1 MTRHKN
7 RATLYATEAD
17 KPELAEKFSK
27 ANFKGTTLDLP
38 ELTKVNPEQ
47 ANAQEQGSAPSTAQG
62 LASSAGKGQQ
72 SAGAQMPQQ
81 AAKAAPHATQGAQ
94 VGNSSPPQAGQAG
107 GVQQSSTNPAQKIN
121 WAAIEQESPSLAAF
135 LKISMAGA
143 GMAGGDAQSQ
153 AAQQAV
159 KTLFESLAAG
169 ASQAAEKGIAE
180 RQSNAQQQAHIQ
192 RQGAEMER

>member
-1 MTRHKN
+1 MTRHKD

-47 ANAQEQGSAPSTAQG
+47 ANTQEKGSAPSTAQG

-72 SAGAQMPQQ
+72 SATGEQMPQQ
-81 AAKAAPHATQGAQ
+81 APKVGAQATQGAQ
-94 VGNSSPPQAGQAG
+94 VGSSSPPQAGPAG

-121 WAAIEQESPSLAAF
+121 WAAIERTSPGMANF
-135 LKISMAGA
+135 LKISMAQGA
-143 GMAGGDAQSQ
+143 SGNAS
-153 AAQQAV
+153 
-159 KTLFESLAAG
+159 LLPLYESIAAG
-169 ASQAAEKGIAE
+169 ASAAAEQHEAQT
-180 RQSNAQQQAHIQ
+180 QSHAKQQASIQ